1 MSMDPEFGL
10 FGSPDS
16 DAFGSGLFDGAV
28 PAAEPAPGG
37 LWVHADGGWYDVH
50 ALDTDGDGMVDTGT
64 LTDADGTA
72 VFTDLDADGVAD
84 VYHRVRENG
93 TFETWRFAAGRW
105 RLMDS
110 GDIA

>member
-1 MSMDPEFGL
+1 MNMDPEFVL

-16 DAFGSGLFDGAV
+16 DAFGAGLFDGAV

-50 ALDTDGDGMVDTGT
+50 ALDTDGDGTVDTGT
-64 LTDADGTA
+64 LVDADGTA

-105 RLMDS
+105 RLLDS
-110 GDIA
+110 GGIA